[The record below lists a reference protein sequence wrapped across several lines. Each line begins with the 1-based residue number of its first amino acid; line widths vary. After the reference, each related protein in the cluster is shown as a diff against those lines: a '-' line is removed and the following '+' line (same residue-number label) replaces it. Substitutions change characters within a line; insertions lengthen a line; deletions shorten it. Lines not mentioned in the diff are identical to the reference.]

1 MDKQELYDYSQ
12 QEIITLQTTDGEDVE
27 FLNIAGIL
35 LEENYYLILQP
46 VERPEGMQED
56 ETLVFSVT
64 LNNAGEETYNIV
76 LDNEIIDAVFSE
88 YYRLLDEYEKD
99 LDNDE
104 ETQDLDP
111 TVELN

>member
-1 MDKQELYDYSQ
+1 MDNQELYDYSN
-12 QEIITLQTTDGEDVE
+12 EETITLQTTDGEDVE

-46 VERPEGMQED
+46 VERPEGMEED

-64 LNNAGEETYNIV
+64 LNDAGEETYNIV
-76 LDNEIIDAVFSE
+76 LDEEIINAVFNE
-88 YYRLLDEYEKD
+88 YYRLLDEYE
-99 LDNDE
+99 NQE
-104 ETQDLDP
+104 ETSKETEEIDP